1 VDFRGFHVGFFVTPT
16 QESRMRTFRQDLLTV
31 REVAQRLALGTRT
44 VWKWS
49 RSGQLPAPVRLGNR
63 TVRWRAAE
71 IERFVEEMQ
80 PRF

>member
-1 VDFRGFHVGFFVTPT
+1 MND
-16 QESRMRTFRQDLLTV
+16 SRPDLLTV

-49 RSGQLPAPVRLGNR
+49 RSGQLPAPIRLGNR

-71 IERFVEEMQ
+71 IDRFVQESQ
-80 PRF
+80 PRE

>member
-1 VDFRGFHVGFFVTPT
+1 
-16 QESRMRTFRQDLLTV
+16 MRTLRQDLLTV

>member
-1 VDFRGFHVGFFVTPT
+1 
-16 QESRMRTFRQDLLTV
+16 MRTFRQDLLTV